1 MGFEIAVQTVIYQKL
16 ASYAPLLA
24 LVVGVYDDVDEDQLF
39 PYVTIG
45 ESTHNA
51 WDTDNTLGDDTTIS
65 VHVWSRK
72 SGKKETKTI
81 QGEIYN
87 ALQRSNLT
95 YAGHDIIAVDW
106 VGSET
111 FMDADGKTR
120 HGVQTFRVLLER
132 V

>member
-65 VHVWSRK
+65 IHAWSRK

-81 QGEIYN
+81 QAEIYN